1 MRLDKYVAEKLNIS
15 REKAQEKIKNNL
27 VSVNDKIIN
36 KPAYEVNESNEI
48 KIIKQKDYVSRG
60 SYKLLGAIKAFS
72 LDFND
77 KVVLDLGASTGGFTQ
92 VALENNAKKVYAVD
106 IGENQLADVLKNDKR
121 IVNLSKTDVRNLN
134 VNLVNDSQIVVGDLS
149 FISLTKI
156 LPTIKTLFNDKKEM
170 MLLFKPQFECGPII
184 AKKYKGIIKN
194 KEIHIKILENF
205 VVFVKLLGF
214 VVSDIACSPITGG
227 DGNIEYLIYINGKYN
242 KNFNIQSIVEN
253 AFLQFK
259 RIKND

>member
-15 REKAQEKIKNNL
+15 REKAQKKIKNNL

-60 SYKLLGAIKAFS
+60 AYKLLGAINAFS

-92 VALENNAKKVYAVD
+92 VVLEKKEKKVYAVD

-134 VNLVNDSQIVVGDLS
+134 ANLVNDSQIVVGDLS
-149 FISLTKI
+149 FI
-156 LPTIKTLFNDKKEM
+156 N
-170 MLLFKPQFECGPII
+170 
-184 AKKYKGIIKN
+184 
-194 KEIHIKILENF
+194 
-205 VVFVKLLGF
+205 
-214 VVSDIACSPITGG
+214 
-227 DGNIEYLIYINGKYN
+227 
-242 KNFNIQSIVEN
+242 
-253 AFLQFK
+253 
-259 RIKND
+259 

>member
-60 SYKLLGAIKAFS
+60 AYKLLGAIKVFS

-134 VNLVNDSQIVVGDLS
+134 ANLVNDSQIVIGDLS
-149 FISLTKI
+149 F
-156 LPTIKTLFNDKKEM
+156 
-170 MLLFKPQFECGPII
+170 
-184 AKKYKGIIKN
+184 KGVFPVIIKN
-194 KEIHIKILENF
+194 LCEDVIL
-205 VVFVKLLGF
+205 G
-214 VVSDIACSPITGG
+214 
-227 DGNIEYLIYINGKYN
+227 
-242 KNFNIQSIVEN
+242 
-253 AFLQFK
+253 
-259 RIKND
+259 

>member
-60 SYKLLGAIKAFS
+60 AYKLLGTIKAFS

-134 VNLVNDSQIVVGDLS
+134 ANLVNDSQIVIGDLS

-184 AKKYKGIIKN
+184 AKKYHKKANTIKCDISQATKMMCMDCSEKVILDYFNLPDYIKPTVKQVIFTVLN
-194 KEIHIKILENF
+194 KL
-205 VVFVKLLGF
+205 
-214 VVSDIACSPITGG
+214 
-227 DGNIEYLIYINGKYN
+227 
-242 KNFNIQSIVEN
+242 
-253 AFLQFK
+253 
-259 RIKND
+259 